1 MERGG
6 YVAWATACP
15 PDNIA
20 QACIQPHHHS
30 PTPTT
35 WRGHSSFGSSIDTI
49 RGTTV
54 TSYKSLLDW
63 RNGEVPGVAPDGG
76 RGFRLSHYTAIAHLK
91 LGSLQPVR
99 SCPTMVCHH
108 HWVHAD
114 LEPSEQQIATIA
126 QGNKAD
132 KTQHLPPE
140 KYSLYPGHILER
152 QSVQRCGPVLCWP
165 SQNVHSVQAV
175 QTPLTGLCPP
185 HEPWS
190 HPKRHPLWRAGR
202 PRMWYNDRPRWR
214 RILNQHFKTGEE
226 KLMNDAEDKW
236 IRRKERSNS
245 SRPGTTLRCDICGR
259 VCLSRIGLFSHRGH
273 CSSRADIQG
282 MLHPW
287 SAMTEGAYYYC

>member
-1 MERGG
+1 MFIITIVV
-6 YVAWATACP
+6 YNLVLAAPPTALVPNCNDTAVP
-15 PDNIA
+15 LDLSA
-20 QACIQPHHHS
+20 
-30 PTPTT
+30 T
-35 WRGHSSFGSSIDTI
+35 WRGGDMLHGQQHVLQITLPRLASNHIITHLHPQPGEDTPALAAASTQYEEQQLPVI
-49 RGTTV
+49 
-54 TSYKSLLDW
+54 
-63 RNGEVPGVAPDGG
+63 
-76 RGFRLSHYTAIAHLK
+76 SHYSTGVTVRCQGWLPMVGGVLGYHTTQLSPILK

-202 PRMWYNDRPRWR
+202 PRM
-214 RILNQHFKTGEE
+214 
-226 KLMNDAEDKW
+226 
-236 IRRKERSNS
+236 
-245 SRPGTTLRCDICGR
+245 
-259 VCLSRIGLFSHRGH
+259 
-273 CSSRADIQG
+273 
-282 MLHPW
+282 
-287 SAMTEGAYYYC
+287 